1 MRLFTIAMVTVLV
14 LSGCG
19 GGDGTDQPSDVSGE
33 ELTMQ
38 DFIPGAIAFDEEN
51 AEQQYLQMER
61 EAQEQIA
68 SCMAEQGFEY
78 IPYVQSQDMGGF
90 VGPESQEEFVEL
102 YGFGIATM
110 MLEEQQM
117 DEAAMEEE
125 MAKDPNNAIVE
136 AMPEEE
142 QQEYYAA
149 LHGAEPDIDYESMT
163 EEEIDEFY
171 QSWVPEGCWND
182 AYEELYGGG
191 EDMAFWEEF
200 GPLMDDM
207 YRDLDSDPRIVDLEA
222 TWSACMADQ
231 GYDFGERF
239 DVDVYL
245 LRRLEEV
252 GAISDLDIE
261 GDGMGYGYGG
271 SEEPIEPGSPMAAV
285 VQEIADEE
293 ILIAK
298 ADLACSAD
306 QEKVW
311 QEVYQ
316 EAEQRFIEEN
326 RAELEQFK
334 SDHS

>member
-1 MRLFTIAMVTVLV
+1 
-14 LSGCG
+14 
-19 GGDGTDQPSDVSGE
+19 
-33 ELTMQ
+33 
-38 DFIPGAIAFDEEN
+38 
-51 AEQQYLQMER
+51 
-61 EAQEQIA
+61 
-68 SCMAEQGFEY
+68 
-78 IPYVQSQDMGGF
+78 MGGF

-117 DEAAMEEE
+117 DEAAIEEE

-163 EEEIDEFY
+163 EEELDEFY
-171 QSWVPEGCWND
+171 VSWVPEGCWND

-200 GPLMDDM
+200 GPLMDDVFL
-207 YRDLDSDPRIVDLEA
+207 DLDSDPRIVDLEA

-239 DVDVYL
+239 DVEVYL

-271 SEEPIEPGSPMAAV
+271 GEEPIEPGSPMAAV

-306 QEKVW
+306 QEEVW